1 MSIVEYTTTITLATV
16 RNMKRSK
23 LEEYL
28 LLFAN
33 KSVSDEAEIDRL
45 KAELYLRT
53 REREPIEFEATFV
66 KHDNH
71 WHPLYSLDYGFP
83 CQKYKT
89 ARFKCVQILE
99 EEE

>member
-33 KSVSDEAEIDRL
+33 KSVSDDAEITRL

-53 REREPIEFEATFV
+53 REREPIEFTYTVGGGIAPPNEAYGKTF
-66 KHDNH
+66 
-71 WHPLYSLDYGFP
+71 
-83 CQKYKT
+83 
-89 ARFKCVQILE
+89 RCVEILE
-99 EEE
+99 EEK

>member
-1 MSIVEYTTTITLATV
+1 MSIVEYTTTITPATV

-33 KSVSDEAEIDRL
+33 KSVSDDAEITRL

-53 REREPIEFEATFV
+53 REREPIEFEFIPSLEMV
-66 KHDNH
+66 KDS
-71 WHPLYSLDYGFP
+71 WLGELIPMEAVGKKF
-83 CQKYKT
+83 
-89 ARFKCVQILE
+89 RCVEILE
-99 EEE
+99 EGK